1 MLLIVV
7 TEEGIVIDSS
17 DVQLE
22 NELALID
29 VTEEGIVIDLS
40 DAHL

>member
-1 MLLIVV
+1 MVV

-22 NELALID
+22 NVSLSID
-29 VTEEGIVIDLS
+29 VIDEEIVIDLS
-40 DAHL
+40 EVQL